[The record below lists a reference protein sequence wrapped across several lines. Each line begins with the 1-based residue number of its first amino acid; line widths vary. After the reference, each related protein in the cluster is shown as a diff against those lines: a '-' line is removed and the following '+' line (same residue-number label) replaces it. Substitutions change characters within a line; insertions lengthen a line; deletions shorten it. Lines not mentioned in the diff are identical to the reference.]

1 MKYSRA
7 LTMAVAVTA
16 LSVAAITHAQ
26 VMDRKGLTLEG
37 AKKVI
42 AAAMAEAR
50 NKNAPGGV
58 IAVVDDG
65 GNLMALERMD
75 NTFAAGANISIG
87 KARTSALFKK
97 PTKVFEDIVNKGRTT
112 MVALNDFTP
121 LQGGVP
127 IEFEG
132 KVVGA
137 VGVSGAASAQQ
148 DEEIAIAGANAL
160 KHPLLSLPLEPREG
174 APPTGKEEVLPSSGR
189 VGEMPPGVGG
199 WNNSEQTS
207 HVMTNGVLPVTY
219 IESRT
224 VAAAFNK
231 GAVLVGE
238 DEHMMYTARN
248 YMVHAS
254 HRDAAGMVEIHELDT
269 DIVYV
274 LKGTAT
280 LVTGGTPVD
289 TKTIAAHEIR
299 GASVQNGQTRHLMPG
314 DVIIIPN
321 GVPHWFQEVSAPFD
335 YYVVKVR

>member
-1 MKYSRA
+1 MRYLKILMVGTA
-7 LTMAVAVTA
+7 LISLAVTA
-16 LSVAAITHAQ
+16 DAQ
-26 VMDRKGLTLEG
+26 VSDKKVLTLEG
-37 AKKVI
+37 AMKVI
-42 AAAMAEAR
+42 EAAASKAK
-50 NKNAPGGV
+50 NNNAPGGV

-65 GNLMALERMD
+65 GNLMALQRLD

-121 LQGGVP
+121 LQGGIP

-132 KVVGA
+132 KVIGA
-137 VGVSGAASAQQ
+137 VGVSDASSAQQ

-160 KHPLLSLPLEPREG
+160 KTMHASQ
-174 APPTGKEEVLPSSGR
+174 AI
-189 VGEMPPGVGG
+189 
-199 WNNSEQTS
+199 
-207 HVMTNGVLPVTY
+207 TNGVLPVTY

-224 VAAAFNK
+224 VAAAFDK

-238 DEHMMYTARN
+238 DEHMMHAARN

-269 DIVYV
+269 DIIYV

-280 LVTGGTPVD
+280 LVTGGTPIEN
-289 TKTIAAHEIR
+289 KMIAPHEIR
-299 GASVQNGQTRHLMPG
+299 GATVQNGETRHLVPG
-314 DVIIIPN
+314 DVMIIPN